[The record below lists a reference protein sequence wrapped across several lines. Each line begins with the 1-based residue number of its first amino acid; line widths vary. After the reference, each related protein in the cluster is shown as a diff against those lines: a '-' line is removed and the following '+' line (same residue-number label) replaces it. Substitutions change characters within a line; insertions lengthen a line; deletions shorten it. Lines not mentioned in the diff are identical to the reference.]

1 MKTWGNNKTKKTK
14 HKHAHAHTKQN
25 KTDENQSDYT
35 SNTHKNK
42 RGINPHPQLTR
53 KFTQNPKPDLAA
65 WRSSCCFRSFSTMGS
80 SSCLKSSFCCDLNPK
95 KPTKIST
102 ITERSHRDN
111 RDRESGNCLCKRKKL
126 RANAFERIFA
136 DSFSLTSTLASL
148 KSTASVVTRTSLEVV
163 VRLPPCFF
171 CFFFPLSVLDFFFPP
186 PPPIS
191 FLEEKV
197 RKQESQLLLMKKIS
211 LRKTNQLS
219 CSCCFR
225 EDLKW
230 VLDVGSWVLR

>member
-1 MKTWGNNKTKKTK
+1 MRTNQTTLPT
-14 HKHAHAHTKQN
+14 HTI
-25 KTDENQSDYT
+25 TREES
-35 SNTHKNK
+35 THT
-42 RGINPHPQLTR
+42 QLTR

-80 SSCLKSSFCCDLNPK
+80 SSCLKSSFCCDLNAK

-111 RDRESGNCLCKRKKL
+111 RDKERGNCLCKRKKL
-126 RANAFERIFA
+126 RANAFGCVFA

-171 CFFFPLSVLDFFFPP
+171 RFFFPP
-186 PPPIS
+186 FCFGFFFFPPS
-191 FLEEKV
+191 SNFF
-197 RKQESQLLLMKKIS
+197 S
-211 LRKTNQLS
+211 
-219 CSCCFR
+219 
-225 EDLKW
+225 
-230 VLDVGSWVLR
+230 